1 MKANRFSFL
10 LILMVVLAACV
21 KPPGE
26 TPAPTATPGQVVPGQ
41 GVSELPGGGFTYV
54 LPDGYLRNPSV
65 GPEGED
71 AGDERSILL
80 GKEGV
85 TDLGPLVRVGGGVL
99 QKPFTAEA
107 LLDAYRDFYGNQY
120 GFELSATKPL
130 TTANDLG
137 GAQFTFAMTLGVEDG
152 TGQVTILSN
161 ENQFVT
167 LAAIASN
174 EAWGGTFSDEV
185 AALIDSIALTEVQ
198 PILPDIAAT
207 ALVDETAILPQP
219 YSLGWTTLTLPQ
231 EVAAVVDESL
241 RSRPAKVEGIIAVPE
256 DEGAHPVALV
266 LHGRFGQEICRP
278 MSGSVSSS
286 AQVNVTFCLPGGA
299 ESRFDVGHANL
310 VGALAEEGYVALA
323 INLND
328 TYDIFSVEGV
338 VDGIDLNNIG
348 DYFIPQLVQLHLDAL
363 ANNELPIDLAGR
375 VDLSQPLL
383 LLGHSRGGELIL
395 DLAKKMPVSGLA
407 LFGAPGDG
415 GLSAPPDVPLGI
427 LYGECDGD
435 VYYWDSQ
442 RYFEEAEN
450 DPDRAAFAS
459 AVMLE
464 RANHNFFN
472 GLIGMNDDGGNKI
485 GNPHCY
491 AEDGGLSQEEQ
502 QAFMVSYVRD
512 FAAMLRGAHPF
523 SVKQPAPAQMYGL
536 PVIANLTTADKRI
549 LLDGEGV
556 SEGAGAGLSVTS
568 CEAKAIC
575 HPTLI
580 NLDEFGVPGEPI
592 MKRLT
597 WEQPHASYTLTF
609 APIDATLYDAL
620 NIRAVLDPTS
630 DLNHGAAAI
639 DFVVHLVDA
648 AGNRATVA
656 VSTTPLL
663 YTIPDEFYG
672 FGGMPILAG
681 ASRLQL
687 EGLDGIDLTQLTAVT
702 LEFPQE
708 SGDLLLLDASLLS
721 DPRP

>member
-1 MKANRFSFL
+1 M
-10 LILMVVLAACV
+10 
-21 KPPGE
+21 
-26 TPAPTATPGQVVPGQ
+26 
-41 GVSELPGGGFTYV
+41 
-54 LPDGYLRNPSV
+54 
-65 GPEGED
+65 
-71 AGDERSILL
+71 
-80 GKEGV
+80 
-85 TDLGPLVRVGGGVL
+85 
-99 QKPFTAEA
+99 
-107 LLDAYRDFYGNQY
+107 
-120 GFELSATKPL
+120 
-130 TTANDLG
+130 
-137 GAQFTFAMTLGVEDG
+137 
-152 TGQVTILSN
+152 TILSN

-167 LAAIASN
+167 LVAIADD
-174 EAWGGTFSDEV
+174 EAWDGKFSGEV

-198 PILPDIAAT
+198 TILPDVAAIA
-207 ALVDETAILPQP
+207 LMDETSILPQA
-219 YSLGWTTLTLPQ
+219 YSLGWTTLTLPE

-241 RSRPAKVEGIIAVPE
+241 RSRPAKVEGIIALPE

-266 LHGRFGQEICRP
+266 LHGRFGQEICRL
-278 MSGSVSSS
+278 MAGSVSSS

-299 ESRFDVGHANL
+299 ESRFDVGEANL

-363 ANNELPIDLAGR
+363 TDNELPIDLSGR
-375 VDLSQPLL
+375 VDLNQPLL

-395 DLAKKMPVSGLA
+395 DLAEKMPVSGLV

-459 AVMLE
+459 AVMVE
-464 RANHNFFN
+464 KANHNFFN

-485 GNPHCY
+485 GNPHCF
-491 AEDGGLSQEEQ
+491 AEDRGLSQEQQ

-523 SVKQPAPAQMYGL
+523 SVERPAPAQMYGL
-536 PVIANLTTADKRI
+536 PVITNLTTTDKRI

-556 SEGAGAGLSVTS
+556 GEEAGEGLSVTS
-568 CEAKAIC
+568 CAAKAIC

-580 NLDEFGVPGEPI
+580 NLDEFSVPGEPI

-597 WEQPHASYTLTF
+597 WERPHASYTLTF
-609 APIDATLYDAL
+609 APIDAMLYDAL

-630 DLNHGAAAI
+630 DLNRGAAAI
-639 DFVVHLVDA
+639 DFTVRLMDA
-648 AGNRATVA
+648 AGNRATVTA
-656 VSTTPLL
+656 STTPLL
-663 YTIPDEFYG
+663 YTTPDEFYG

-681 ASRLQL
+681 ANRLQL
-687 EGLDGIDLTQLTAVT
+687 KSLDGVDLTQLTAVA
-702 LEFPQE
+702 LEFPQGG
-708 SGDLLLLDASLLS
+708 GDLLLLDVSLLGDTLS
-721 DPRP
+721 DGL